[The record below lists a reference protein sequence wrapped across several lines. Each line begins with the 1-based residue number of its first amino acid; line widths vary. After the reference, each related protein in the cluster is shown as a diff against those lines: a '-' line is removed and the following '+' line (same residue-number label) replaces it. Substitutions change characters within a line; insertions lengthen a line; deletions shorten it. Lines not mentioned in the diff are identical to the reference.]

1 MLFSSFD
8 KKEIYVREWTKVADP
23 VGVIQIAHGMNE
35 YTGRY
40 ENFAAY
46 FNALGYIVVGDD
58 HRGHGETDEGTLGYC
73 GGDMFGDTVKDMAG
87 IAKFYREKYEGLKY
101 ILFGFSYGSFLTQT
115 FVKRYA
121 RFLDGAVIA
130 GSSRQRGAAVAAGK
144 LCAGLSGAFKGK
156 DAPAAFVNKAVFG
169 GYQKKFKEGEWLSC
183 DEENNARYH
192 ADPYCEFV
200 CSNNFFSS
208 FFKGL
213 SGLYKKGKEAAPAD
227 LPLLLISGKDDPVGD
242 MGKGVERLAKYYKE
256 IGVRDVNVHLIEGA
270 RHEFLNE
277 KDHREEGLAAIAEF
291 VGRIPVRRKQ
301 IDPSS

>member
-1 MLFSSFD
+1 MVFTSFD

-40 ENFAAY
+40 EAFAGY
-46 FNALGYIVVGDD
+46 FNSLGYIVVGDD

-73 GGDMFGDTVKDMAG
+73 EGDMFGDTVKDMAA
-87 IAKFYREKYEGLKY
+87 IAKFYREKYAGLKY
-101 ILFGFSYGSFLTQT
+101 VLFGFSYGSFLTQA
-115 FVKRYA
+115 FVRKYA

-130 GSSRQRGAAVAAGK
+130 GSSRQRGAAVSAGR
-144 LCAGLSGAFKGK
+144 LCAEAGCALKGK
-156 DAPAAFVNKAVFG
+156 DAPAKFVNQTVFG
-169 GYQKKFKEGEWLSC
+169 GYQKKFSEGEWLST
-183 DEENNARYH
+183 DQENNARYH

-200 CSNNFFSS
+200 CSNNFFAS

-213 SGLYKKGKEAAPAD
+213 SGLYKKNGEGAPAD
-227 LPLLLISGKDDPVGD
+227 LPILLISGKDDPVGD

-256 IGVRDVNVHLIEGA
+256 IGVRDLSMHLIENS

-277 KDHREEGLAAIAEF
+277 ADHREEGLSEIAGF
-291 VGRIPVRRKQ
+291 IKRIPIRKK
-301 IDPSS
+301 